1 MLWKYLRRRFLSDS
15 IRVIVTFLLEN
26 WRSFRDPVTFSMVA
40 GRERRHND
48 RVPRIDRYQS
58 RVLPIAAVFGGNA
71 SGKTNFLRALNFA
84 KRFIT
89 SGVRNPNSRIPVQ
102 PFKLDE
108 ESASRPSRFEF
119 ELLIDE
125 VLYRYS
131 FSVRR
136 ECVVE
141 EALTRKGRRV
151 ETTLYK
157 RNGESIRFLPS
168 LPGLDRLQ
176 LAFDCTRENQ
186 LFLTNSV
193 LLNIQEFAGV
203 YDWFKEQLEFVAPDS
218 RFAPF
223 EYLDEEVSQH
233 HGRMQDLLAQLDL
246 GVSRLGLEEVSL
258 ARILPRELIES
269 ISDDLQDDQAAVL
282 AGDPMGDRYLVTRSN
297 GNLAAKKLA
306 TFHQGVDGS
315 EVKFAFR
322 DESDGSR
329 RVIDL
334 LRAFLDLTS
343 ATCRK
348 VYVIDEF
355 DRSLH
360 THLAQWLLQYYLLQC
375 FPASRSQLLFTAHD
389 AQLIDQA
396 LFRRDEIWVAET
408 NRYGASDLVSFSEYR
423 GIQDDR
429 DIRKSYL
436 QGRLGGVPR
445 ILA

>member
-1 MLWKYLRRRFLSDS
+1 M
-15 IRVIVTFLLEN
+15 IVTFLLEN

-48 RVPRIDRYQS
+48 RVPRIERYQS
-58 RVLPIAAVFGGNA
+58 RVLPIAAIFGGNA
-71 SGKTNFLRALNFA
+71 SGKTNLLRALNFA

-89 SGVRNPNSRIPVQ
+89 SGIRNPTGRIPVE

-125 VLYRYS
+125 ILYCYR
-131 FSVRR
+131 FSVMR

-141 EALTRKGRRV
+141 EALARKSQGV

-157 RNGESIRFLPS
+157 RNAGSIRFLPS
-168 LPGLDRLQ
+168 LLGLDRLQ
-176 LAFDCTRENQ
+176 LVFDCTRENQ

-193 LLNIQEFAGV
+193 LLNIEDFAGV
-203 YDWFKEQLEFVAPDS
+203 YRWFNEQLEFVAPDS

-223 EYLDEEVSQH
+223 EYLDEDVSQH
-233 HGRMQDLLAQLDL
+233 HGRMKDILAQLDL
-246 GVSRLGLEEVSL
+246 GVSRLDMEEVSL

-282 AGDPMGDRYLVTRSN
+282 AVDPMGDRHLVARSN
-297 GNLAAKKLA
+297 GNLEAKKLV
-306 TFHQGVDGS
+306 TFHQRVDGS

-343 ATCRK
+343 ETCRK

-360 THLAQWLLQYYLLQC
+360 THLALWLLQYYLLQNA
-375 FPASRSQLLFTAHD
+375 PASRSQLVFTTHD
-389 AQLIDQA
+389 AQLMDPD
-396 LFRRDEIWVAET
+396 LFRRDEIWVAEM
-408 NRYGASDLVSFSEYR
+408 NRRGASDLVSLSEYQ

-429 DIRKSYL
+429 DIRKIYL